1 MTLLGNRTLR
11 LAALCVWLA
20 GCAGSDTTRF
30 YTLSAETSTLPATSP
45 MAESSPPPSVGL
57 TPVVVPKYLDRP
69 QLVTRPDA
77 NAVELNEF
85 DKWSEPL
92 ADQFRRTL
100 AADISRLLAS
110 ERIHLMPVRRAVP
123 IERLVDVQI
132 GRFEAGAD
140 GAITLEAQWQIYAD
154 DGARLIAQRSS
165 SIRESIGDASGAANP
180 ASEAAKPE
188 AIVAAMSRATARL
201 AQDIAAALRA
211 EPRA

>member
-1 MTLLGNRTLR
+1 MTLPGSRTLR

-30 YTLSAETSTLPATSP
+30 YTLSAETSPLAATSP
-45 MAESSPPPSVGL
+45 IAGSSPPPSVGL
-57 TPVVVPKYLDRP
+57 TPVSVPKYLDRP

-92 ADQFRRTL
+92 ADLFRRTL
-100 AADISRLLAS
+100 AADMSRLLAS

-140 GAITLEAQWQIYAD
+140 GAVTLEAQWQIYAD

-165 SIRESIGDASGAANP
+165 AIREPIGEASGAAKP

-201 AQDIAAALRA
+201 AQDIATALRA